1 MSYLTT
7 IRYNIF
13 PCSKAQLIVIKNQS
27 ITAIHT
33 KRYPSGQIPPVT
45 GGILSPKA
53 SPATQNIQSLEETGQ
68 STAFQQTNPSSHWKN
83 HPAHRPLSVLILP
96 TSGGIGTQK
105 AIHHSSQESCTRLNG
120 SYPRRARGK
129 SSFRRRAI
137 RRRSQWAADGANAA
151 ECRPWPPSFASRTP
165 AYSPNRRFQ
174 AAASK

>member
-33 KRYPSGQIPPVT
+33 KRYPSGQIPPAAGAIFPRTRLLNVPIPPVT

-96 TSGGIGTQK
+96 ASGRIGT
-105 AIHHSSQESCTRLNG
+105 
-120 SYPRRARGK
+120 
-129 SSFRRRAI
+129 RRAI
-137 RRRSQWAADGANAA
+137 ETQ
-151 ECRPWPPSFASRTP
+151 P
-165 AYSPNRRFQ
+165 ARELHM
-174 AAASK
+174 A